1 MVNDFQI
8 EISPKES
15 PGQKLPSG
23 QSLLVQGHLKTVTE
37 RTEMTSSHISSSD
50 QIAKDL
56 KDGTEMAKIIEQ
68 TNRENKKIANNPIFS
83 EAKTVPSHNKKVGDS
98 LKQPNQ
104 VSEFNKRETSS
115 NITFVSPTDSPAER
129 EKKEKERIQQRD
141 KQQEERFKLW
151 SKYNQPKGKI
161 MFIPEEGIVLEEGIN
176 NFQFTFRGKFS
187 DKLASLPDDKLFKEI
202 KSILKRDD
210 AKKYKL
216 EQVSTT
222 IGSSKE
228 YKYLLSCD
236 KERVISSYSKDRN
249 NSRRNLLNAILKA
262 FEIDRINKA

>member
-56 KDGTEMAKIIEQ
+56 KDGTEMTKIIEQ

-98 LKQPNQ
+98 LK
-104 VSEFNKRETSS
+104 
-115 NITFVSPTDSPAER
+115 
-129 EKKEKERIQQRD
+129 
-141 KQQEERFKLW
+141 
-151 SKYNQPKGKI
+151 
-161 MFIPEEGIVLEEGIN
+161 
-176 NFQFTFRGKFS
+176 
-187 DKLASLPDDKLFKEI
+187 
-202 KSILKRDD
+202 
-210 AKKYKL
+210 
-216 EQVSTT
+216 
-222 IGSSKE
+222 
-228 YKYLLSCD
+228 
-236 KERVISSYSKDRN
+236 
-249 NSRRNLLNAILKA
+249 
-262 FEIDRINKA
+262 